1 MINAIK
7 AVGANDDYEYQRIK
21 KELKSVGINPSGN
34 KVVDKAK
41 LAQAKL
47 ELVQK
52 IEKKVQND
60 GESSLQVQ
68 PMQPVDDTQKS
79 ERSELEVQ
87 RLGAMTVAEL
97 NRLYFNL

>member
-1 MINAIK
+1 M
-7 AVGANDDYEYQRIK
+7 GASDDYEYIRIK
-21 KELKSVGINPSGN
+21 KELSAIGINPSGN

-41 LAQAKL
+41 LEQAKL

-60 GESSLQVQ
+60 GENSLQVQ
-68 PMQPVDDTQKS
+68 PMQPVDDVQKS